1 MSSVQT
7 GPPIS
12 CELLLERA
20 SDLLREA
27 LSQGA
32 DEAQVTSRGAEE
44 TKVRYEKNDFTCTST
59 NGTLTLSLKVYC
71 MGKKGTASTNDLGAD
86 ALKDTAQRA
95 IALASFSLEDEHLS
109 LPPDGPTQDVPG
121 RFDQHLAELTA
132 PELHDLAADF
142 IRVAKADARIS
153 LDGGQV
159 EVTKYYEA
167 LVNSNGLSR
176 TDRITRLDWT
186 LMGLG
191 KTETETTSFD
201 YLSGSSWKWD
211 GAIDLAKDTAEKLVA
226 SILASFGPST
236 CPSYKGHVMLSPGV
250 LSSLVLQP
258 IGYHVGGAQ
267 LMDGKSLWEN
277 SLGDLVASPSFT
289 LKDSA
294 HNTQLM
300 GASPYDSEGVPTQ
313 PLTIIEDGVLSAHV
327 DSTYT
332 AKKRGTKS
340 TGHAGGF
347 HTLEV
352 SGGKATKR
360 ELLEAADRLVV
371 VERFSGNVDPL
382 TGDFSGIA
390 KGSHYYE
397 DGQYKYA
404 LSETMI
410 AGNFFEMIKSI
421 QGLTKDPRPYCG
433 QYVAPWILVNGVSV
447 TGTAS

>member
-1 MSSVQT
+1 MSAAQAGTQV
-7 GPPIS
+7 S
-12 CELLLERA
+12 CDLLLERA
-20 SDLLREA
+20 SGLLREA

-32 DEAQVTSRGAEE
+32 DEAQVVSRGAEE

-71 MGKKGTASTNDLGAD
+71 KGKKGTASTNDLGAD

-109 LPPDGPTQDVPG
+109 LPADGPIQEVPG
-121 RFDQHLAELTA
+121 RFDKRLADLTA

-142 IRVAKADARIS
+142 IRVAKADSRIS

-176 TDRITRLDWT
+176 TDQITRLDWT

-201 YLSGSSWKWD
+201 YLSGSSWKWL
-211 GAIDLAKDTAEKLVA
+211 GAESLAKKTAEKLVA

-236 CPSYKGHVMLSPGV
+236 CPSYKGQVLLSPGV
-250 LSSLVLQP
+250 ISSLLLQP

-277 SLGDLVASPSFT
+277 SLGEVVASPSFT
-289 LKDSA
+289 LVDSA
-294 HNTQLM
+294 HNTALM
-300 GASPYDSEGVPTQ
+300 GASPYDSEGVATK
-313 PLTIIEDGVLSAHV
+313 PLTIIQDGVLNAHV

-332 AKKRGTKS
+332 ANKRGTKS

-352 SGGKATKR
+352 GGGNKTKL
-360 ELLEAADRLVV
+360 ELLADPERLVV

-397 DGQYKYA
+397 KGEYQYA

-421 QGLTKDPRPYCG
+421 QGLTKDPEPYCG
-433 QYVAPWILVNGVSV
+433 QYIAPWVLVDGISV
-447 TGTAS
+447 TGTKD